1 MLGMHRSGTSA
12 LAGLLIH
19 AGGQAPHT
27 LMAPTAHNP
36 LGYWESDVLFRFH
49 ERLLHAAGS
58 AWDEWTRVAIDDAG
72 QGVAGALADECRRLV
87 EQEFAGATLAIVKDP
102 RICRFVPI
110 WLRAF
115 AAGGVE
121 PLAVLVVRDPFE
133 VAASLEA
140 RDGFD
145 RGRSLLL
152 WLRHLLDGER
162 DTRAVPRHVVQ
173 YEDLLRDWRLV
184 LDEIGT
190 SLDIVWELDPD
201 TQTRIDGF
209 LRPGLRHESGATGD
223 PAVPP
228 PLSGWVGSARSAL
241 AQLSD
246 ASPVVRDAAM
256 AVLDVL
262 REELDLAAAAF
273 GEPAERDRL
282 ASADR
287 FQRDLRMAEEHRRG
301 LVQEVSRLEVER
313 DSMRRELAAA
323 TQEHDDLAAR
333 LRRAEDSVAALSA
346 RVSGLLTSWS
356 WKITAPLR
364 QVVERTATIRGSR
377 QGARRAKAADTDRYD
392 SS

>member
-1 MLGMHRSGTSA
+1 
-12 LAGLLIH
+12 
-19 AGGQAPHT
+19 
-27 LMAPTAHNP
+27 MAPTAHNP

-87 EQEFAGATLAIVKDP
+87 EQEFPGATLAIVKDP

-145 RGRSLLL
+145 RGRSLLS
-152 WLRHLLDGER
+152 WLRHLLDAER
-162 DTRAVPRHVVQ
+162 DTSAVPRHVVQ

-323 TQEHDDLAAR
+323 TQEHDGYLVQAESLGAGVAFAQTTMRNWQETVEMRTMQAGQAGRPPAGEDHIEVEVRLADI
-333 LRRAEDSVAALSA
+333 LEQGGLMYPVESV
-346 RVSGLLTSWS
+346 T
-356 WKITAPLR
+356 
-364 QVVERTATIRGSR
+364 VERAWYFTLPNGSVEVR
-377 QGARRAKAADTDRYD
+377 EV
-392 SS
+392 S